1 MKILE
6 FMILTIYRWYD
17 NGSHKKIAYERALL
31 MIVFLI
37 WMNIITLII
46 FFKLWNSFSFGIE
59 NLSHLGGLIVFAL
72 VYMFFSFLLSLL
84 IPKKKIL
91 ALNIEKRD
99 QPTDYF
105 YLLAYIIISLG
116 FLFIEIFRLN
126 I

>member
-17 NGSHKKIAYERALL
+17 NGSHKNIAYERALL

-37 WMNIITLII
+37 WMNIFTFII

-59 NLSHLGGLIVFAL
+59 NLNHEEQLIVASSGIL
-72 VYMFFSFLLSLL
+72 FFSFLLSLL

-91 ALNIEKRD
+91 ALNKEKRD

-105 YLLAYIIISLG
+105 YLLAYIIISLC
-116 FLFIEIFRLN
+116 LFFIKIFHWW
-126 I
+126 

>member
-31 MIVFLI
+31 MIVFLM

-59 NLSHLGGLIVFAL
+59 NLSHEEQVIGASLGIL
-72 VYMFFSFLLSLL
+72 FFSFLLRLL

-116 FLFIEIFRLN
+116 FLFIEIFHLN

>member
-17 NGSHKKIAYERALL
+17 NGSHKNIAYERALL

-37 WMNIITLII
+37 WMNIITFII

-59 NLSHLGGLIVFAL
+59 NLSHEGGLIVFAL

-91 ALNIEKRD
+91 ALNKEKRD

-116 FLFIEIFRLN
+116 LLFIEIFHWW
-126 I
+126 